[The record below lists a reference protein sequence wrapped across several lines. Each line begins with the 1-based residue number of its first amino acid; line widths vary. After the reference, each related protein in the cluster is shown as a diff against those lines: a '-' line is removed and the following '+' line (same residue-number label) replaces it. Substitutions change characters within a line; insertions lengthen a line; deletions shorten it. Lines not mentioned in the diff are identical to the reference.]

1 MIDGLAYGQ
10 LIAPS
15 IFGSPVLAILPSYVE
30 WLVKGLAVVGAGAIG
45 GLVVGAFVRRL
56 GKWLIFRDVPRP
68 VLLLFRGLGG
78 VAAGLA
84 VWVMVSSPGGS
95 GLFGGGGTVFG
106 GKGGEAGTDKQTTA
120 ASRTEPGLPLTT
132 EASRGPTLRIVM
144 LGGTRVVGD
153 RFYLVEGQ
161 KDAKTLGELKKLV
174 TDQQKTAGLR
184 NIELLIYENS
194 VARNHPSV
202 RNLEKWAEQ
211 NDLTITKL
219 PTKGEIPQ

>member
-1 MIDGLAYGQ
+1 MIHGLQHG
-10 LIAPS
+10 LLMDPIT
-15 IFGSPVLAILPSYVE
+15 FDSPILAILPSYVE
-30 WLVKGLAVVGAGAIG
+30 WLVKALAVVGAGAIG

-106 GKGGEAGTDKQTTA
+106 GKGGEAGTDKQTTG
-120 ASRTEPGLPLTT
+120 ASRPEPGLPLTT
-132 EASRGPTLRIVM
+132 EVSRTPTLRIVM
-144 LGGTRVVGD
+144 LGGSRVVSD
-153 RFYLVEGQ
+153 RFYLILGQ

-174 TDQQKTAGLR
+174 KDQQKTAGLR

-202 RNLEKWAEQ
+202 STLEKWAEQ